1 MEDRMSGRKQP
12 QLSRRD
18 NTEKTDAEKLIR
30 GYPFGTVASALQKEM
45 ECSPFR
51 LLTLGT

>member
-1 MEDRMSGRKQP
+1 LPESVAPQVATVVRGFLARGWDIGRTG
-12 QLSRRD
+12 RVGR
-18 NTEKTDAEKLIR
+18 
-30 GYPFGTVASALQKEM
+30 M